1 MTRIRRG
8 VLAVAVATVLLVG
21 GDLPRAGAQGGPPIK
36 VGFASAMTGPSAITG
51 EGVKWAAQMLAD
63 EYNARGGIM
72 GRKIEL
78 YFGDNAGTPG
88 EAVSAVRK
96 LADVDKVDVIVGQT
110 HSGACLGAMPIIK
123 ELQVPQVTE
132 ACSNPKIR
140 EMSGVGGNEWQFRVN
155 IDDAIMANTCSKYI
169 GQQVK
174 SVSIVAQNDDFGR
187 GAAAAYDAAFK
198 KFGVKLVS
206 TEFFDRG
213 QADYRPLLTKIKRAN
228 PDGVLL
234 VMLASDA
241 SVFLRQLRELGLKQ
255 RLYARGSVAT
265 VEFLDLTK
273 DNPSIGDGVVEAT
286 FWTAALDPDWEKRWL
301 ERWKTPVRIHGSLA
315 ALTFKYAVVPAIELA
330 LKKYGKAD
338 RKTIRDALEQ
348 IDVKDTPVGPI
359 KFDDHHQ
366 AWINMVLIEM
376 KGGQL
381 RLLEKIPTSPA
392 ILQ

>member
-1 MTRIRRG
+1 MKIIVALLMTALAAAPVSAQPIR
-8 VLAVAVATVLLVG
+8 
-21 GDLPRAGAQGGPPIK
+21 
-36 VGFASAMTGPSAITG
+36 VGFASAMSGPSAITG
-51 EGVKWAAQMLAD
+51 EGVMWGATMAVED
-63 EYNARGGIM
+63 VNAKGGIM
-72 GRKIEL
+72 GHKVEA
-78 YFGDNAGTPG
+78 FFADNKGTPG

-96 LADVDKVDVIVGQT
+96 LVDVDRVDVIVGQT

-140 EMSGVGGNEWQFRVN
+140 ELSGVGGNEWQFRVN
-155 IDDAIMANTCSKYI
+155 IDDAIMANTFSKYVA
-169 GQQVK
+169 QQVK
-174 SVSIVAQNDDFGR
+174 SASIIAQNDDFGR

-228 PDGVLL
+228 PDAVLL

-255 RLYARGSVAT
+255 RLFARGSVAT
-265 VEFLDLTK
+265 VEFLDLAK
-273 DNPSIGDGVVEAT
+273 DNPSIGDGVVEAS
-286 FWTAALDPDWEKRWL
+286 FWTAALDPEWEKRWL
-301 ERWKTPVRIHGSLA
+301 ERWKTPVRVHGSLA
-315 ALTFKYAVVPAIELA
+315 ALTFKYAVVPAVELA
-330 LKKYGKAD
+330 IKKYGKAD
-338 RKTIRDALEQ
+338 RKSIRDALEQ
-348 IDVKDTPVGPI
+348 LDVRDTPLGPI

>member
-1 MTRIRRG
+1 MKTIVALVVTLLTAASASAQPIR
-8 VLAVAVATVLLVG
+8 
-21 GDLPRAGAQGGPPIK
+21 
-36 VGFASAMTGPSAITG
+36 VGFASAMSGPSAITG
-51 EGVKWAAQMLAD
+51 EGVMWGATMAVED
-63 EYNARGGIM
+63 INAKGGIM
-72 GRKIEL
+72 GHNVL
-78 YFGDNAGTPG
+78 AFFADNKGTPG

-155 IDDAIMANTCSKYI
+155 IDDAIMANTFSKHI
-169 GQQVK
+169 AQQVK
-174 SVSIVAQNDDFGR
+174 SVSIIAQNDDFGR

-228 PDGVLL
+228 PDAVLL

-241 SVFLRQLRELGLKQ
+241 SVFLRQYRELGLKQ
-255 RLYARGSVAT
+255 RTFARGSVAT

-286 FWTAALDPDWEKRWL
+286 FWTAALDPEWEKRWL

-366 AWINMVLIEM
+366 AWINMVLVEM

>member
-1 MTRIRRG
+1 MKTIVALVVTLLTVASASAQPIR
-8 VLAVAVATVLLVG
+8 
-21 GDLPRAGAQGGPPIK
+21 
-36 VGFASAMTGPSAITG
+36 VGFASAMSGPSAITG
-51 EGVKWAAQMLAD
+51 EGVMWGATMAVED
-63 EYNARGGIM
+63 INAKGGIM
-72 GRKIEL
+72 GHKIEA
-78 YFGDNAGTPG
+78 FFADNKGTPG

-155 IDDAIMANTCSKYI
+155 IDDAIMANTFSKYI

-174 SVSIVAQNDDFGR
+174 SVSIIAQNDDFGR

-241 SVFLRQLRELGLKQ
+241 SVFLRQYREVGLKQ
-255 RLYARGSVAT
+255 RIFARGSVAT
-265 VEFLDLTK
+265 VEFLDLAK
-273 DNPSIGDGVVEAT
+273 DNPSIGDGVIEAT
-286 FWTAALDPDWEKRWL
+286 FWTAALDPEWEKRWL

-330 LKKYGKAD
+330 LKMYGKAD

-348 IDVKDTPVGPI
+348 IDVKDTPLGPI

-366 AWINMVLIEM
+366 AWINMVLVEM
-376 KGGQL
+376 KAGQL